1 MFHQVTAP
9 DGLVHALCYIVGT
22 SLLHWVPTLCKRLA
36 RSSSKNVN
44 HDYLL
49 DKHIVNKMCAKM
61 QSYSMLIPKTRQSFN
76 QLTNKLTDK
85 ANTRDTLHL
94 T

>member
-1 MFHQVTAP
+1 
-9 DGLVHALCYIVGT
+9 
-22 SLLHWVPTLCKRLA
+22 
-36 RSSSKNVN
+36 
-44 HDYLL
+44 
-49 DKHIVNKMCAKM
+49 M